1 MIRPR
6 IEDPVLDGLG
16 HAEALHVLR
25 AAAAAGADF
34 PVTCLNLAIAEDQ
47 AGCSAYA
54 RHLLRDL
61 AALLPEWDE
70 PPFRLGQS
78 LRAAGRAAEAA
89 AAYDQALERN
99 PTRPEALVARAALH
113 LAAGET
119 EAARSK
125 LLHCCGIAP
134 ERAEAWDLLGHTL
147 QASGDLALAET
158 AFAEASRREP
168 HRLDYALH
176 RAEASARAGTTE
188 AELARLAQDT
198 EADPL
203 NPVPLAATGL
213 LLERS
218 ARREEAIEALEAAA
232 ALAPESAAIARLH
245 AGLLARTPRVA
256 AAEAALARAVALDP
270 ADRALRNDHAAVLMR
285 MHRHAEARAIL
296 QAVLDEGGPDANVM
310 CNLAN
315 ATVNLGLHAEALAL
329 ARAAVALA
337 PDAVLP
343 YRTLANALPYC
354 PGIGSPGIC
363 SPGIDSPGIGSP
375 GVISPG
381 VGAGAVRDALAA
393 TSARLKRGPVP
404 VFANTPAPGR
414 KLRLGLLS
422 GTLKTHPVGWLT
434 VAGFETL
441 DPAAFA
447 VVAFAPP
454 AGADPIARRFRRARR
469 RVGRHRR
476 INRRRAG
483 RAGPRARHRHPDRP
497 RRLRRCRAHG
507 RLRPPPGPGAGQV
520 GRHAEHT
527 SGLAEMDWIITDR
540 WETPPALEHT
550 YTERPLRLA
559 DGYVCYSPPP
569 YAPDVARAAG
579 AAQWADH
586 VRLLQQPGEDHHRTI
601 AVWAGILQRVPDAR
615 LILKTHQFADPAT
628 AARHPR
634 RFRGPRHRSRPGG
647 NPRRPS
653 GHRAFLDEYNDIDM
667 VLDPFP
673 YSGGLT
679 TCEAL
684 WMGVPDR
691 DGAGRNLRV
700 PPLRQPPQQRRAGRL
715 GGRRHRSLHRARGGS
730 GGRYRGPR
738 RLAGRPARAGESEPA
753 VRRATLRPQ
762 PRRRPARRLAGL
774 V

>member
-16 HAEALHVLR
+16 HAEALRVLR
-25 AAAAAGADF
+25 AAAAAGTVS
-34 PVTCLNLAIAEDQ
+34 PVTRLNLAIAEDQ
-47 AGCSAYA
+47 AGCSAHA
-54 RHLLRDL
+54 RDLLRDL

-78 LRAAGRAAEAA
+78 LRAAGHAAEAA
-89 AAYDQALERN
+89 TAYDQALERN
-99 PTRPEALVARAALH
+99 PGRPEALVARAALH
-113 LAAGET
+113 LASGET

-147 QASGDLALAET
+147 QASGDLTLAET

-232 ALAPESAAIARLH
+232 ALAPDSAAIARLH

-285 MHRHAEARAIL
+285 MHRHAEARALL

-343 YRTLANALPYC
+343 QRTLANALPYC
-354 PGIGSPGIC
+354 PGADGL
-363 SPGIDSPGIGSP
+363 
-375 GVISPG
+375 G

-393 TSARLKRGPVP
+393 TSARLLRGPAP
-404 VFANTPAPGR
+404 VFANTPDPGR

-447 VVAFAPP
+447 VVALAPP
-454 AGADPIARRFRRARR
+454 AGADPIARRFAALAAEWHDTDGLADAALAEQARAL
-469 RVGRHRR
+469 G
-476 INRRRAG
+476 IDILIDLGGYGDAG
-483 RAGPRARHRHPDRP
+483 RMAACAHRLAPV
-497 RRLRRCRAHG
+497 
-507 RLRPPPGPGAGQV
+507 QV
-520 GRHAEHT
+520 KWVGMQTHT

-540 WETPPALEHT
+540 WETPPALEPT
-550 YTERPLRLA
+550 YTERALRLV

-569 YAPDVARAAG
+569 YAPDVAPLPALRNGRITFGCFNNLAKITT
-579 AAQWADH
+579 
-586 VRLLQQPGEDHHRTI
+586 ETI
-601 AVWAGILQRVPDAR
+601 AVWAGILARVPDAR
-615 LILKTHQFADPAT
+615 LILKTHQLADPAT
-628 AARHPR
+628 AARLRAAFAGHGIDPTR
-634 RFRGPRHRSRPGG
+634 VETRPG
-647 NPRRPS
+647 S
-653 GHRAFLDEYNDIDM
+653 GHRAFLGEYNDIDL

-684 WMGVPDR
+684 WMGVPTVTVPGETFASRHSASHLSNAGLADWVTADIAAYTER
-691 DGAGRNLRV
+691 AVAAAGDIAGLAALRASLRARVKASPLCDAPRFGRSLGAGLRAAW
-700 PPLRQPPQQRRAGRL
+700 QDWCTRAG
-715 GGRRHRSLHRARGGS
+715 A
-730 GGRYRGPR
+730 
-738 RLAGRPARAGESEPA
+738 AA
-753 VRRATLRPQ
+753 VAPE
-762 PRRRPARRLAGL
+762 
-774 V
+774 